1 MDEPRHRPRPNVE
14 NQGVCKFVWST
25 GSDDPRI
32 LELLSS
38 HQRIPIDEWPL
49 NVLKRGDERVDSGQL
64 LGRDYQ
70 VDVGLFLVR
79 RKYLSC

>member
-1 MDEPRHRPRPNVE
+1 MSLVVDLS
-14 NQGVCKFVWST
+14 QMLKIKCVCKFVENT

-38 HQRIPIDEWPL
+38 HQRILIDEWPL
-49 NVLKRGDERVDSGQL
+49 NVSKRGDERVDRDRL

-79 RKYLSC
+79 RKYLS